1 MLVPILIMIVACLS
15 LAFGVIDYKAHSVND
30 ARRRLKQDLQRNRQE
45 LRQPAVIARER
56 LKDIKGKDIRE
67 HKKRLVTII
76 ERLKKVKKH
85 NKTKLLLKEYLI
97 MFIDIKTTDFKETIK
112 YIKLKENDLNG
123 YQL

>member
-15 LAFGVIDYKAHSVND
+15 LVFGIIDYKAHSVND
-30 ARRRLKQDLQRNRQE
+30 ARRRLRQDIQRNRQE

-56 LKDIKGKDIRE
+56 LKSIKVKDIRE
-67 HKKRLVTII
+67 HKKRLTTIL
-76 ERLKKVKKH
+76 ELRRKVQKRRKEKLSLRQYLLRLIDVKD
-85 NKTKLLLKEYLI
+85 TEI
-97 MFIDIKTTDFKETIK
+97 KETIK